1 MAIVPG
7 FMLCFVL
14 LLGGCS
20 NVQGKTQKNT
30 GKFRIFPVRLN
41 IIFSFRQFPYAFMQH
56 PQSLFRPLH
65 IRRISKILFQYQ
77 KVSLRCLH
85 PQFP

>member
-20 NVQGKTQKNT
+20 NVQGKTQKKHREVQNLPGT
-30 GKFRIFPVRLN
+30 FKYYIF
-41 IIFSFRQFPYAFMQH
+41 IQT
-56 PQSLFRPLH
+56 
-65 IRRISKILFQYQ
+65 
-77 KVSLRCLH
+77 VSLCFH
-85 PQFP
+85 AASPVPFPSSPHTANQQDTVPVSEG